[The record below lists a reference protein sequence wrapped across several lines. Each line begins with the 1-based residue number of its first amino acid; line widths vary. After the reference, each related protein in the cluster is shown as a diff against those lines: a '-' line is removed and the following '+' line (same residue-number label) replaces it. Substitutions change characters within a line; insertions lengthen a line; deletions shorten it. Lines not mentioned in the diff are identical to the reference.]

1 MVPKDTNAS
10 FNEDVAIPL
19 DRTTEM
25 NHVVN
30 PLLERPAEHNEGSDQ
45 QGFFRFFFTSPG
57 APQILI
63 LAVLLSLGIGCIIGI
78 VSSLMIRM

>member
-1 MVPKDTNAS
+1 MVQKDTNAS
-10 FNEDVAIPL
+10 FNEDVAILL

-25 NHVVN
+25 ESPV
-30 PLLERPAEHNEGSDQ
+30 EHKEGPNQ
-45 QGFFRFFFTSPG
+45 QGFFRFFFNSPG

-78 VSSLMIRM
+78 VRSLMIDSNVVY